1 MPKERDM
8 SAHVETLTKMIS
20 QLPANIKESVVNE
33 LKLIVSEALDEARWQ
48 NQYQTSRDKLA
59 GIAAKVRSE
68 ISSGKAKPMDYRE
81 L

>member
-1 MPKERDM
+1 
-8 SAHVETLTKMIS
+8 MIS

-59 GIAAKVRSE
+59 GIAAKARSE
-68 ISSGKAKPMDYRE
+68 ISSCKAKPMDYRE